1 MKASDRNKLLGR
13 RIRELRKERG
23 LTQEQLS
30 EKVGKTD
37 EVISNIETGAASTRL
52 STLFDIA
59 DALKV
64 SLLDIFDW
72 VTPRKLTADEI
83 RQEEL
88 VSRVRKILRGE
99 IAASAEDLAE
109 INTALV
115 RAKQKKSR

>member
-13 RIRELRKERG
+13 RIREFRKERG

-30 EKVGKTD
+30 EKIGKTD
-37 EVISNIETGAASTRL
+37 EVISNIETGSASTRL
-52 STLFDIA
+52 TTLFDIA

-64 SLLDIFDW
+64 SLLDLFDW
-72 VTPRKLTADEI
+72 ISPRKLTAEEV

-99 IAASAEDLAE
+99 ITASAEDLAE

-115 RAKQKKSR
+115 KAKQRK

>member
-1 MKASDRNKLLGR
+1 MKATDRNKLLGR

-23 LTQEQLS
+23 LTQEELS
-30 EKVGKTD
+30 EKIGKTD

-64 SLLDIFDW
+64 SLVDFFDW
-72 VTPRKLTADEI
+72 VSPRKLTAEEV
-83 RQEEL
+83 RQEEM

-109 INTALV
+109 ISTALV
-115 RAKQKKSR
+115 RAKQKKTR

>member
-13 RIRELRKERG
+13 RIREFRKERG

-30 EKVGKTD
+30 EKIGKTD
-37 EVISNIETGAASTRL
+37 EVISNIETGSASTRL
-52 STLFDIA
+52 TTLFDIA

-64 SLLDIFDW
+64 SLLDLFDW
-72 VTPRKLTADEI
+72 VSPRKLTAEEV

-99 IAASAEDLAE
+99 IMASAEDLAE

-115 RAKQKKSR
+115 KAKQKKAR

>member
-13 RIRELRKERG
+13 RIREFRKERG

-30 EKVGKTD
+30 EKIGKTD
-37 EVISNIETGAASTRL
+37 EVISNIETGATSTRL
-52 STLFDIA
+52 TTLFDIA

-64 SLLDIFDW
+64 SLLDLFDW
-72 VTPRKLTADEI
+72 VSPRKLTAEEV

-99 IAASAEDLAE
+99 IMASAEDLAE

-115 RAKQKKSR
+115 KAKQKKSR

>member
-1 MKASDRNKLLGR
+1 MKTSDRNKLLGR
-13 RIRELRKERG
+13 RIREFRKERG

-30 EKVGKTD
+30 EKIGKTD
-37 EVISNIETGAASTRL
+37 EVISNIETGTASTRL
-52 STLFDIA
+52 TTLFDIA

-64 SLLDIFDW
+64 SLLDLFDW
-72 VTPRKLTADEI
+72 VSPRKLTAEEI

-99 IAASAEDLAE
+99 IMASAEDLAE

-115 RAKQKKSR
+115 KAKQKKSR

>member
-13 RIRELRKERG
+13 RIREFRKERG

-30 EKVGKTD
+30 EKIGKTD
-37 EVISNIETGAASTRL
+37 EVISNIETGSASTRL
-52 STLFDIA
+52 TTLFDIA

-64 SLLDIFDW
+64 SLLDLFDW
-72 VTPRKLTADEI
+72 VSPRKLTAEEV

-99 IAASAEDLAE
+99 IMASAEDLAE

-115 RAKQKKSR
+115 KAKQRK

>member
-1 MKASDRNKLLGR
+1 MKSDRNKLLGQ

-72 VTPRKLTADEI
+72 VAPRKLTAEEV

-99 IAASAEDLAE
+99 IMASAEDLAE
-109 INTALV
+109 INMALV
-115 RAKQKKSR
+115 KAKQKKAR